1 MMLTSFNILICGSSN
16 ITYDHIEA
24 IKRIKELKIGAIYS
38 GNKEKVQKISQKYN
52 IKIINDLKKENLSTF
67 DIALITSSTSS
78 HLRYLELL
86 SSDIK
91 NIIVEK
97 PIICNNSEFN
107 ILKSIKNNKNIL
119 FKEVTLFESLKKNIS
134 LNSLEIKIRKKRVLH
149 DYKNFEDKVD
159 IYKSPIFNHLPH
171 WFDFAYKYL
180 GDDFKIDRLH
190 FEKFDKDL
198 NFHKKI
204 DIDLINN
211 KKKKF
216 KINLD
221 FSHDKNY
228 KNQFKLNYNNRLI
241 NLLLSPLNILINN
254 LPFSFHINTKN
265 KIPLF
270 ENFYRNFINELDVGN
285 QEEYFKMLE
294 NKIFLINKIWEVSKN
309 NRY

>member
-24 IKRIKELKIGAIYS
+24 IKKIKELKISAIYS
-38 GNKEKVQKISQKYN
+38 GNIEKVQKISQKNN
-52 IKIINDLKKENLSTF
+52 IRIIKDLKKEDLSTF

-78 HLRYLELL
+78 HLKYLELL

-97 PIICNNSEFN
+97 PIVCSNTEFN

-119 FKEVTLFESLKKNIS
+119 FKEVTLFDSFKVNIP
-134 LNSLEIKIRKKRVLH
+134 LNSLEIKIRKKRALD

-171 WFDFAYKYL
+171 WFEFAYKYL
-180 GDDFKIDRLH
+180 GSDFKIDGVH
-190 FEKFDKDL
+190 FEKFDKAL

-204 DIDLINN
+204 DINLINS
-211 KKKKF
+211 KKRL

-221 FSHDKNY
+221 FSHNKNY
-228 KNQFKLNYNNRLI
+228 KNQLRFNYNNRLI
-241 NLLLSPLNILINN
+241 NLLLSPFNILINN
-254 LPFSFHINTKN
+254 LPFSSHVNTKN
-265 KIPLF
+265 KIPLL
-270 ENFYRNFINELDVGN
+270 ESFYRNFLNGLNINN
-285 QEEYFKMLE
+285 QEEYFKKLE
-294 NKIFLINKIWEVSKN
+294 NKIILINKIWEIGMN
-309 NRY
+309 NKS